1 MSKTYIFS
9 YYFAV
14 VFCLFWPSPSL
25 STFSCADTFSPQ
37 KPWDLALRFQDS
49 VLQLSLPTHLTAKA
63 LPPAVINGE
72 PGLIIQ
78 LVDQQT
84 TNSNQDLE
92 TITRLNI
99 PTEALEALNLVDVN
113 TGLVRIHIF
122 NHSRLPLFKAKEDL
136 NHVHSIREMQSR
148 HDHGVK
154 VGDEYVRKIFMA
166 SPSGYTPFHYPSW
179 LKLSLYHLYPA
190 YMGPE
195 NPLLSAVVESHG
207 NKFLGLD
214 IQIELDITDRD
225 LSSTV
230 ESIAD
235 AFFPKVFNEH
245 TTQAQRVLVTHR
257 LWSRIRMAQKGLYP
271 SSIIQIPI
279 LELLPPYVRLRN
291 TGFSPISGP
300 NCLDCVVSYY
310 NDSVQPKIATHS
322 GQHLDQ
328 DIRRGHQGFKPISPP
343 KHQAASGDGFIK
355 TDRTQFDIH
364 GLNRILFDIAF
375 TKDGQFTIDG
385 YRIIYS
391 GSSLAKYLKGP
402 QFPEDNFVQSSIL
415 RSERAAAPET
425 ISSVLSAHTHIS
437 KPELPIEITRHTLE
451 AAIQLGRVDIIIE
464 ALEAGLEM
472 PMDYHIPMSTHPLTL
487 LDYLIY
493 EGVRPDQMKSLL
505 QTHGSEISKAPED
518 SYPTI
523 LALAHS
529 NHTMELLAVILGS
542 PWTRDRVL
550 SQLPQLAHLIA
561 VQQNYAL
568 FHNLIA
574 LAGSYITEPQLI
586 ELVDGTINS
595 TASQTENGRYFS
607 RLILDKI
614 SHDSPISLSPD
625 SLIELTYSALRS
637 KNLWS
642 FQQLFSQLASESIDP
657 MEIESVFNYI
667 LSPQF
672 RSNFSSGQTMTA
684 SNHLKYVQVIAPYM
698 KETGSFSAMETMI
711 QFAFRTKDHGTITYF
726 LLGFGVFPKEAIVHG
741 LNFIED
747 ILQNSPRLS
756 TSDTL
761 FYADLKKRLERRDLL
776 HLSEVQN

>member
-1 MSKTYIFS
+1 MTTKYSLLAHLLILASALTF
-9 YYFAV
+9 
-14 VFCLFWPSPSL
+14 PSL
-25 STFSCADTFSPQ
+25 SQCTISCADAFSSYLY
-37 KPWDLALRFQDS
+37 WDLAIDTKGS
-49 VLQLSLPTHLTAKA
+49 VLKLRLPSKLSANI

-78 LVDQQT
+78 LIDQEI
-84 TNSNQDLE
+84 TNSDQVLE

-99 PTEALEALNLVDVN
+99 PAEAIEALDLVDVN
-113 TGLVRIHIF
+113 TGLIKIHIF
-122 NHSRLPLFKAKEDL
+122 NHSRLPLFKAEEDL
-136 NHVHSIREMQSR
+136 NHVHSIREIQSR

-154 VGDEYVRKIFMA
+154 VGDKYVRKLFMA
-166 SPSGYTPFHYPSW
+166 SPSGYTPFNYPSW

-195 NPLLSAVVESHG
+195 NPLLSAIVESHG

-214 IQIELDITDRD
+214 IQIELDTNDRD
-225 LSSTV
+225 ISSTV
-230 ESIAD
+230 ENIAE

-245 TTQAQRVLVTHR
+245 TTQAQRALVTHR

-310 NDSVQPKIATHS
+310 NDSVQPNIATHP

-415 RSERAAAPET
+415 RSERVAAPET

-437 KPELPIEITRHTLE
+437 KPELPIEITQHTLE
-451 AAIQLGRVDIIIE
+451 AATRLGRIDIIIE
-464 ALEAGLEM
+464 ALDAGLEM

-493 EGVRPDQMKSLL
+493 EGVRPDQLTTLL
-505 QTHGSEISKAPED
+505 QTHGSEISKAPEN
-518 SYPTI
+518 SYPTA

-529 NHTMELLAVILGS
+529 NHPMELLAVILGS

-568 FHNLIA
+568 FHNLID

-595 TASQTENGRYFS
+595 TASQNENGRYFS
-607 RLILDKI
+607 RLILDKV
-614 SHDSPISLSPD
+614 SHDSPISLSSD
-625 SLIELTYSALRS
+625 SLVELTYSALRS
-637 KNLWS
+637 K
-642 FQQLFSQLASESIDP
+642 I
-657 MEIESVFNYI
+657 Y
-667 LSPQF
+667 
-672 RSNFSSGQTMTA
+672 
-684 SNHLKYVQVIAPYM
+684 
-698 KETGSFSAMETMI
+698 
-711 QFAFRTKDHGTITYF
+711 
-726 LLGFGVFPKEAIVHG
+726 GVFSNYS
-741 LNFIED
+741 LNW
-747 ILQNSPRLS
+747 L
-756 TSDTL
+756 
-761 FYADLKKRLERRDLL
+761 
-776 HLSEVQN
+776 V